1 MMRYIGLNGY
11 RVHSNKTSGAVPK
24 RAHGYNK
31 TLAVAIRLGRD
42 R

>member
-1 MMRYIGLNGY
+1 MRYIGLNGC
-11 RVHSNKTSGAVPK
+11 RVHSNKTLGAVPK
-24 RAHGYNK
+24 RAQGHNK